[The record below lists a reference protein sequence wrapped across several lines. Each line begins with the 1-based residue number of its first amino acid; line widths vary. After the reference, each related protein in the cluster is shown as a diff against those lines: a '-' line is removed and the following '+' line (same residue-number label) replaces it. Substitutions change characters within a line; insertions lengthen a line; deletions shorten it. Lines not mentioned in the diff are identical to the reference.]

1 MHNYPATGNHIRLLQ
16 PRDVEVVHQL
26 GWHTLHDSPNQFSL
40 GVSWLPSSLRA
51 LVGDRHRT
59 YVLESGAEIIG
70 YVRVSPINH
79 QRSAWQVE
87 SIAIA
92 PGRDTASCG
101 TQLIRHCLE
110 VCYEARNWLVQVAI
124 NHKEAIALYR
134 HNGFQPLAHLTDW
147 ELSGELL
154 LELAQHHADLPNL
167 LPVSNSD
174 ATLLYQLDTAAMPP
188 QLRQVYDLSVQDF
201 RSSSLEKIMGYG
213 YHLLKHL
220 QEVSGYVYEPQR
232 KAAIG
237 YFQLLLDRHPHH
249 EPVHH
254 CQLTVHPAYTWLYP
268 ELMAQV
274 ANTTVSHCG
283 TGNLGKLRLSSA
295 DYQPEREAYLE
306 QIQAQRLGQALLMAR
321 SVWHKVREARP
332 VLDALQLSKM
342 LAGLQP
348 AHKPVPGRIDS

>member
-1 MHNYPATGNHIRLLQ
+1 MHNYPATANHIRLLQ
-16 PRDVEVVHQL
+16 PRDLEVVHQL
-26 GWHTLHDSPNQFSL
+26 GVHALHTAPSQPSL
-40 GVSWLPSSLRA
+40 SVSWLPSSLRA

-59 YVLESGAEIIG
+59 YVLESGTEIVG
-70 YVRVSPINH
+70 WVRVSPINS
-79 QRSAWQVE
+79 QRTAWQIE
-87 SIAIA
+87 AIAIDPA
-92 PGRDTASCG
+92 RDTSSCG

-110 VCYEARNWLVQVAI
+110 VCYEARNWLVQVDV
-124 NHKEAIALYR
+124 NQKEAIALYR
-134 HNGFQPLAHLTDW
+134 HNGFQPLAHLTSW
-147 ELSGELL
+147 EFSSALL
-154 LELAQHHADLPNL
+154 LELAQRSPDLPNL

-201 RSSSLEKIMGYG
+201 RTNSLEKLVGYG
-213 YHLLKHL
+213 YHLLMHL

-237 YFQLLLDRHPHH
+237 YFDLVIDRNPHH
-249 EPVHH
+249 EPIHH

-268 ELMAQV
+268 ELMVQV
-274 ANTTVSHCG
+274 ANATVSHCG
-283 TGNLGKLRLSSA
+283 TGNLGKLRLTSA

-306 QIQAQRLGQALLMAR
+306 QMQAERLAHSLLMAR
-321 SVWHKVREARP
+321 SVWHKVRETRP
-332 VLDALQLSKM
+332 VLDALQLSRM